1 MEAMMSL
8 VKLRDKSQITIPS
21 SIRKELG
28 IKKGDYLEIT
38 KEDDRI
44 VIIPKIVVDKSS
56 VILSEKGEKYLNE
69 ALNDIKKG
77 RIKANND
84 VEEFID
90 NLKR

>member
-1 MEAMMSL
+1 MMPL
-8 VKLRDKSQITIPS
+8 VQLRDKSQITIPS

-38 KEDDRI
+38 KEGDRI
-44 VIIPKIVVDKSS
+44 IIIPKIVVDKSS
-56 VILSEKGEKYLNE
+56 VTLSEKGEKYLQE
-69 ALNDIKKG
+69 ALDDIKEG
-77 RIKANND
+77 RIKVNND

>member
-1 MEAMMSL
+1 MAL
-8 VKLRDKSQITIPS
+8 VKIREKSQITIPI

-28 IKKGDYLEIT
+28 IKKGDYLEVVR
-38 KEDDRI
+38 EGDRI
-44 VIIPKIVVDKSS
+44 LLIPKIVVDKNS
-56 VILSEKGEKYLNE
+56 VALSKKGEKYLQE
-69 ALNDIKKG
+69 ALDDMKEG

>member
-1 MEAMMSL
+1 MMSL
-8 VKLRDKSQITIPS
+8 VQLRDKSQITIPS

-69 ALNDIKKG
+69 ALNDIKEG
-77 RIKANND
+77 RIKVNND
-84 VEEFID
+84 VDEFID
-90 NLKR
+90 NLKDSR

>member
-1 MEAMMSL
+1 MPL
-8 VKLRDKSQITIPS
+8 VQLRAKSQITIPS

-28 IKKGDYLEIT
+28 IKNGDYLEIR
-38 KEDDRI
+38 KEGDRI
-44 VIIPKIVVDKSS
+44 IIVPKIVVDKSM
-56 VILSEKGEKYLNE
+56 VTLSEKGEKYLQE
-69 ALNDIKKG
+69 ALDDMKEG

>member
-1 MEAMMSL
+1 MPL
-8 VKLRDKSQITIPS
+8 VQLRDKSQITIPS

-28 IKKGDYLEIT
+28 IKNGDYLEIR
-38 KEDDRI
+38 KEGERI
-44 VIIPKIVVDKSS
+44 IIIPKIVVDKSS
-56 VILSEKGEKYLNE
+56 VTLSEKGEKYLQE
-69 ALNDIKKG
+69 ALDDMKEG

>member
-1 MEAMMSL
+1 MPL
-8 VKLRDKSQITIPS
+8 VKLRAKSQITIPS

-28 IKKGDYLEIT
+28 IKNGDYLEIR
-38 KEDDRI
+38 KEGDRI
-44 VIIPKIVVDKSS
+44 IIVPKIVVDKSM
-56 VILSEKGEKYLNE
+56 VTLSEKGEKYLQE
-69 ALNDIKKG
+69 ALDDMKEG